1 MIVFWLKF
9 LFLYERSTVS
19 VKRLRIYRYNLD
31 RKNMDDRK

>member
-9 LFLYERSTVS
+9 LFLYERNTS
-19 VKRLRIYRYNLD
+19 VRKSLRMYRYNID

>member
-9 LFLYERSTVS
+9 LFLYERNTVS
-19 VKRLRIYRYNLD
+19 VKVCGCIDID